1 MRTARSSFLP
11 DAGGKGALTRQFTA
25 YVAVGVIG
33 TAIDFGLFWV
43 LLRLHVPPPAAVT
56 LAYGLATALQ
66 FFLNRHWTFRAF
78 DRAAVV
84 QAGTYLAVTLVNWI
98 VALVFVEA
106 GTYVFH
112 LTPLVAKALSI
123 PPSAVVGFLGN
134 RYLTFG
140 AGVRG
145 TMRDVRAWLRRR
157 KG

>member
-1 MRTARSSFLP
+1 MPPAK
-11 DAGGKGALTRQFTA
+11 DALTRQFTTYA
-25 YVAVGVIG
+25 AVGVIG
-33 TAIDFGLFWV
+33 TLIDLSLFWA
-43 LLRLHVPPPAAVT
+43 LLRLHVPTPAAVT

-66 FFLNRHWTFRAF
+66 FYLNRHWTFRAF

-84 QAGTYLAVTLVNWI
+84 QAGTYLVVTLVNWL
-98 VALVFVEA
+98 VALLFVEA
-106 GTYVFH
+106 GTHVFH

-140 AGVRG
+140 AGLRA